1 MAAWCANRPD
11 ASWVLNA
18 TSLFEDAQH
27 VADSLAANQVLA
39 HARLHAALSSGRPVA
54 ATFLGGSVVLGMG
67 CGEGDVTGTRCAYPH
82 RFEQWMR
89 TCEGHS
95 NFTVTNGAT
104 GGTTTISVLP
114 QLPEYMPEADLD
126 QAVGTESSWPE
137 QLLVIDFSTNDS
149 VLRTGLDAASQARS
163 PLVAATEVMLRW
175 LLFERPRVALLLLE
189 SDCVSPAH
197 GLYIG
202 THEAHQRVA
211 RHYGVPFLSFASG
224 FRQNVTCS
232 RSPPVW
238 TRTLRGHHP
247 GYQSHQHVADL
258 LAVWLPRLF
267 EMAAGR
273 VATIGHGKQRFSQT
287 RGWGNLP
294 AMPQAITSAELRAQ
308 SEICTQP
315 VTTHAAKDARHPS
328 HGPCCCAGG
337 DVGY

>member
-1 MAAWCANRPD
+1 MDADMRGSQQLHCYKWGHRWDDHNFGSAAA
-11 ASWVLNA
+11 
-18 TSLFEDAQH
+18 
-27 VADSLAANQVLA
+27 
-39 HARLHAALSSGRPVA
+39 
-54 ATFLGGSVVLGMG
+54 
-67 CGEGDVTGTRCAYPH
+67 
-82 RFEQWMR
+82 
-89 TCEGHS
+89 
-95 NFTVTNGAT
+95 
-104 GGTTTISVLP
+104 
-114 QLPEYMPEADLD
+114 PEYVPEADLD

-287 RGWGNLP
+287 RGWGNLS

-328 HGPCCCAGG
+328 HGPWEGVHVLAGTWAIDRMRADKPG
-337 DVGY
+337 WQTDEDKASLAFDLKFGAKPRITIVYEQGPARCPRSSAEPTSRCFPSRVRSS